1 MTEPNFADRDGW
13 IWMDG
18 ELVPWREAIGLRA
31 QGLSVY
37 LSIACWPWPDYLAGI
52 TRDTV
57 FSLAAE
63 QSLTIHERHITRDEV
78 YIADEAFFTGT
89 AAEVLPIQSLDT
101 CIIGSGARGPITEQ
115 LQSAYFEQVRG
126 QRDTFPDLHTP
137 VQ

>member
-18 ELVPWREAIGLRA
+18 ELVPWRDAMGLRA

-37 LSIACWPWPDYLAGI
+37 PSIARWPWPDYLVGI
-52 TRDTV
+52 TRD
-57 FSLAAE
+57 
-63 QSLTIHERHITRDEV
+63 
-78 YIADEAFFTGT
+78 T

-115 LQSAYFEQVRG
+115 LQSAYFEQARG
-126 QRDTFPDLHTP
+126 QRDTFPDWHTP